1 MIFIGADHAGYK
13 LKEKLKRWLAEQGH
27 KVTDVGAHVLDKKDD
42 YPVYAYKA
50 AKAVAGG
57 KGKGILL
64 CGSAE
69 GVCIAANKVKG
80 VRAVAVW
87 SVQNAKLSRKH
98 NDANVLCLSGWE
110 LSPAQA
116 KKIVKAWLKT
126 AFTAKAR
133 HARRLKEIARI
144 ESGKAPR

>member
-27 KVTDVGAHVLDKKDD
+27 KVTDVGARTLDKNDD
-42 YPVYAYKA
+42 YPIYAYKV
-50 AKAVAGG
+50 AKAVARG

-87 SVQNAKLSRKH
+87 TVQNAKLGRKH
-98 NDANVLCLSGWE
+98 NDANVLCLSGWD

-116 KKIVKAWLKT
+116 KKIVKSWLKT

-133 HARRLKEIARI
+133 HVRRLKEITRI
-144 ESGKAPR
+144 ERGQTPR

>member
-1 MIFIGADHAGYK
+1 MIVIGADHAGYK

-27 KVTDVGAHVLDKKDD
+27 KVRDVGAHTLDKNDD
-42 YPVYAYKA
+42 YPVYAYKV

-87 SVQNAKLSRKH
+87 TVQNAKLSRKH

-110 LSPAQA
+110 LSPAEA

-133 HARRLKEIARI
+133 HVRRLKEITRI
-144 ESGKAPR
+144 ERGQTPR